1 MGSSN
6 AQMTR
11 LVVFDLDGTLV
22 NSRKDL
28 ADATNAVIT
37 DLGGTPFPEHVI
49 GEMVGDGA
57 AVLVRRAL
65 TAAGLEPNTP
75 DALQRF
81 LRHYDERLLATTRPY
96 PGVVETLTAVGAS
109 RRLAVLTNKPTDAG
123 LRVLE
128 GLQLNHFFS
137 DVIGGDLRFGRKPE
151 PAGLQELI
159 ERAGTTADFTML
171 VGDSHLDLE
180 TARRGGTRI
189 CLARYGFGYRI
200 RPEAFR
206 GDELFIDDPAGLV
219 GVLDGQLPVISG

>member
-6 AQMTR
+6 AQLTR

-49 GEMVGDGA
+49 GDMVGDGA

-65 TAAGLEPNTP
+65 SAAGLEPNTP

-96 PGVVETLTAVGAS
+96 PGVVETLKAVGAS

-123 LRVLE
+123 LRVL
-128 GLQLNHFFS
+128 
-137 DVIGGDLRFGRKPE
+137 GRKPE

-159 ERAGTTADFTML
+159 ERAGTTADSTML